1 MKIMLDCLGGDFA
14 PKATIEGAKNA
25 LKSSATLNLVLL
37 GKEEEIKEGLGNN
50 FDPNRV
56 EIINAPE
63 SVLNTDH
70 PALFLKQKPNST
82 LAVAYE
88 QLRKREDIDA
98 LVSAGPTGAI
108 LTGAVLRLGRIKG
121 VERPALVATLP
132 TRTGKLVRIIDAGA
146 NMDSKS
152 SYLVQFAIMADTYLK
167 LNGVSNPRIGLLNVG
182 AEEGKGNELAKET
195 YALLK
200 QTNVNFIGNVEGDHV
215 LKGEAD
221 AVVCDGFWGN
231 VFLKAT
237 EEACYYVSDLF
248 KEAIFKNIFTKIGA
262 LFQLKGLKKVKEPF
276 NYAKKACAPLLG
288 TKKIVLKCHGK
299 SNQETIKE
307 TILEAERLAKD
318 GLIEKLTNALN
329 LNETESSIH
338 PTAK

>member
-1 MKIMLDCLGGDFA
+1 MLDCLGGDFA
-14 PKATIEGAKNA
+14 PKATIEGAKFA
-25 LKSSATLNLVLL
+25 LKESKTINLVLL
-37 GKEEEIKEGLGNN
+37 GKEKDIKEGLGNS

-56 EIINAPE
+56 EIIDAPE
-63 SVLNTDH
+63 VVLNSDH
-70 PALFLKQKPNST
+70 PALFLKQKPNSS

-88 QLRKREDIDA
+88 QLRKRDDIDA

-132 TRTGKLVRIIDAGA
+132 TRTGKLVRIIDVGA
-146 NMDSKS
+146 NMDCKS

-167 LNGVSNPRIGLLNVG
+167 LNGIDNPRIGLLNVG
-182 AEEGKGNELAKET
+182 SEEGKGNELAKQAYT
-195 YALLK
+195 DLK
-200 QTNVNFIGNVEGDHV
+200 QANINFVGNIEGDHV

-299 SNQETIKE
+299 SNSETIKE
-307 TILEAERLAKD
+307 TLLEAERLAKD
-318 GLIEKLTNALN
+318 GLIDKLTNALN
-329 LNETESSIH
+329 LEKNENDLNN
-338 PTAK
+338 